1 MTFPWN
7 QFSHSEERKRIFRD
21 AQFFSLCNPVYLYR
35 CDFLYVYANSGNI
48 IRFATQGKFLCGGV
62 ILLIDGDLGI
72 GIAGQKSLGGLV
84 DHPVFQRASLIKMEA
99 MGGIEHWCRVGCIG
113 SQTSQCTCHR
123 SMTVNSGKH
132 LCLHQML

>member
-72 GIAGQKSLGGLV
+72 GIA
-84 DHPVFQRASLIKMEA
+84 R
-99 MGGIEHWCRVGCIG
+99 
-113 SQTSQCTCHR
+113 
-123 SMTVNSGKH
+123 
-132 LCLHQML
+132 